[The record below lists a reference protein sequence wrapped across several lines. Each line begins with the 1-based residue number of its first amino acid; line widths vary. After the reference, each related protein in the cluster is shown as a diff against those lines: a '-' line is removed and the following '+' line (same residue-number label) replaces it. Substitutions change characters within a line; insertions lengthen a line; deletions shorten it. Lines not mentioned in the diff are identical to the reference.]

1 MLNFY
6 RPIESQLLA
15 FMREAILAEIV
26 LGNIF
31 NLIETIH
38 FIKAT
43 FYYVRLRKNPLHYGF
58 KNINDLEGF
67 LFE

>member
-6 RPIESQLLA
+6 RPIESQLLP

-31 NLIETIH
+31 NLAEVIH
-38 FIKAT
+38 FLKAT
-43 FYYVRLRKNPLHYGF
+43 FYYVRL
-58 KNINDLEGF
+58 
-67 LFE
+67 